1 MREHTLSC
9 TIARSICPSD
19 VGGRLKTDT
28 ASHQGLADTP
38 QELEGEMSTSVLG
51 ECHAWQAESADL
63 CQVLCTQCVSS
74 RGEMHHLVQIAHKH
88 HNNRMACSSLWQ
100 VSHDPTLLP
109 EVCHDQWQQ
118 QNSRFLIVALMCV
131 CMLPQNVSPD
141 KTT

>member
-1 MREHTLSC
+1 MWVAGSRQTLHHT
-9 TIARSICPSD
+9 
-19 VGGRLKTDT
+19 KE
-28 ASHQGLADTP
+28 LADTP

-109 EVCHDQWQQ
+109 EVYHDQWQQ